1 MHMRAV
7 VRLPAVPT
15 RESHCRVWACAT
27 LSRSAGLGAATLSTL
42 VLLTSASAMPA
53 GRSWSPIDTLNANG
67 HDYMATCRFEP
78 TTRDTLRFVA
88 RGIGGP
94 GYWLT
99 GFSWA
104 DSAWGVRWAH
114 RDSAFFANETNDA
127 GGREWLVWR
136 SIQGLPGS
144 AFALEFMLA
153 STVSGDS
160 LATPDTVAVVYESAN
175 HYDAASSDSCE
186 WVVVWDALAS
196 AQTRSFTRRR
206 PDGPWLERALPIRGD
221 RGYATAVLDD
231 TTALVVGGADSLR
244 WGRLTPTRW
253 LHGGAIYTS
262 AFPSPLR
269 SDGKGG
275 WWLGWTE
282 DWWPAVMTRWLPGG
296 GWAPLETLAV
306 NYPPSL
312 YQIAKNNDLSR
323 DPFPRP
329 AMVWSS
335 SDDRGV
341 EYLYLAWPTDSGWA
355 TAEQVPGSASGIA
368 PKVARDE
375 NGDVWLM
382 WRQYAGFFPGLR
394 WTHSYTHAVADTPR
408 AGEDRGRPR
417 LGWNLSEPAPG
428 SYWSVWRAVGTTQ
441 FEPVARIAAGAGAT
455 MEFTDP
461 TAPPGVALRYRVRR
475 ECKDVR
481 FHWTSAEA
489 EWLPRLARLGLA
501 LRSSNPVSGTL
512 AAEVLGASAGVLELQ
527 LFDLQGRRVANARAT
542 ATGSGRDAVTLDP
555 AAGSRPLRSGVYIL
569 RAKGGDRRTSEGLKV
584 VVLR

>member
-1 MHMRAV
+1 MALCLV
-7 VRLPAVPT
+7 VL
-15 RESHCRVWACAT
+15 
-27 LSRSAGLGAATLSTL
+27 AAIAL
-42 VLLTSASAMPA
+42 VTDGHAIPA

-67 HDYMATCRFEP
+67 HDYMFTCRFEP
-78 TTRDTLRFVA
+78 TTRETLRFVA
-88 RGIGGP
+88 LGITGGAQF
-94 GYWLT
+94 LT
-99 GFSWA
+99 GFEWG
-104 DSAWGVRWAH
+104 DSAWRVRWVH
-114 RDSAFFANETNDA
+114 RDSAFVTYESEDA
-127 GGREWLVWR
+127 SGREWLVWR
-136 SIQGLPGS
+136 SFQDQPGGGS
-144 AFALEFMLA
+144 ARDFMLA

-160 LATPDTVAVVYESAN
+160 LATPDTVAVVN
-175 HYDAASSDSCE
+175 QAAVSYHATASDSCE
-186 WVVVWDALAS
+186 WVVVSDEQNFV
-196 AQTRSFTRRR
+196 QTRSFTRRR
-206 PDGPWLERALPIRGD
+206 PKGPWVERSIPIRGVS
-221 RGYATAVLDD
+221 GYATAALDD

-269 SDGKGG
+269 ADGQGG

-335 SDDRGV
+335 SNDRGV

-382 WRQYAGFFPGLR
+382 WLDYSGFDLGLR

-417 LGWNLSEPAPG
+417 LRWNLSEPAPG
-428 SYWSVWRAVGTTQ
+428 SYWTVWRAAGSGE
-441 FEPVARIAAGAGAT
+441 FERAARLAAGAGEA
-455 MEFTDP
+455 MEFTDS
-461 TAPPGVALRYRVRR
+461 TAPPGAALRYRLRR

-481 FHWTSAEA
+481 YRWTSAEA
-489 EWLPRLARLGLA
+489 EWLPRTARLGLA
-501 LRSSNPVSGTL
+501 LRSPNPVGGAL
-512 AAEVLGASAGVLELQ
+512 AAEVLGASAGALELQ
-527 LFDLQGRRVANARAT
+527 LFDLQGRRVAHSRTT
-542 ATGSGRDAVTLDP
+542 AGGGGRDAVSFD
-555 AAGSRPLRSGVYIL
+555 AGSGSRPLRSGVYIL
-569 RAKGGDRRTSEGLKV
+569 RARSADGRTSDGVKI
-584 VVLR
+584 VLLR